1 MMIILALIAVFFT
14 VDPGTKSEQVIR
26 PANQATHIVKIS
38 GDTLFVISSKTY
50 AYTVDTKPGDGLVST
65 GLDAERVSAQLASVD
80 GSTQRYRVTDKNG
93 EEKEQGE
100 LLSGDVL
107 EVRDSIGMLAKRYV
121 IHTME
126 RAVGGTL
133 KLAQQQVV
141 ANVPTELVLSFTVG
155 QRSPDATVYFNLPPE
170 LRITAK
176 NTTINVIGRGEVA
189 LTELERQPI
198 GRTGKRYS
206 YQNVGSANLEKK
218 ADGGTLLILKH
229 LDLRPSNGEDVVLTI
244 RNVTLP
250 KPGKLAIN
258 ARYSITEP
266 NELDSPGA
274 GAETAELLV
283 SNTISNFKRI
293 VDRNHTYTETPETYI
308 STRFKWKATQG
319 TRVRLMQSLDNG
331 KTWQKAE
338 ATIDAEHGSAGIS
351 GLTPDTLY
359 TFRLIVE
366 HGPHAGPS
374 NSVRFFSGKMDVKR
388 FGVLGDGVSDDTEHI
403 NLAIDSISR
412 LGGGTLF
419 FSEGIYPVRTVHLKS
434 NVYLYISALAVIK
447 ALKGTDAPETTWFSD
462 RAYRSGLSPTDT
474 GPYEEPENW
483 LTKQD
488 VGHTYFR
495 NTLFFGERLDNVKI
509 IGNGRITGDGNLVTG
524 DRVMNNAPDNRAD
537 KMFTFKL
544 CTNIEIGGLHTQD
557 DLWYDEVRDE
567 PYYINE
573 RNEKRTD
580 LSNMLHIDR
589 GGHFVLLATGTDS
602 IHVHN
607 TYFAKHHTGNARDI
621 YDFMGCNEVMVTN
634 IYSKVSSDDIVK
646 LGSDCS
652 LGFTRKAKNYWV
664 RNIIGDTN
672 CNLFQI
678 GSETAD
684 DITDVYVDN
693 IYVLGA
699 NKAGFSISTNDG
711 GHVRNIFLNSGRTGR
726 IHSRSKMLR
735 TTTPFFL
742 SISNRGRVLGAEVTR
757 QKFRE
762 HGTLRDELLVTNVN
776 IGIVDNIVINGVDVT
791 EIYGGSSYRDS
802 DTRWKPYDGSQ
813 RRAAPIVAG
822 YRLPG
827 PESIVDGTSFR
838 LPNGHHTGFVT
849 NVTFDDVHILA
860 KGGNPLSDTT
870 QRPPELGVGQYNVS
884 NLKTQPSYGFWARHV
899 KELNLIDCTF
909 NYEKQDGRYAL
920 FLENVRGAK
929 LTGIETVTMDTNNI
943 PIAAMESVDISISK
957 SSYYR
962 NNWRA
967 SPLPLAVTELTAHD
981 K

>member
-1 MMIILALIAVFFT
+1 MHPISLFIALFLPCLSVADAIIK
-14 VDPGTKSEQVIR
+14 PKKR
-26 PANQATHIVKIS
+26 ATHVIAIKK
-38 GDTLFVISSKTY
+38 DTLVTIVGKTY
-50 AYTVDTKPGDGLVST
+50 AYTVDSAPGEGLVLIAPNVDVLLS
-65 GLDAERVSAQLASVD
+65 QLASAD
-80 GSTQRYRVTDKNG
+80 GTRQRYQVTNRSGSPKS
-93 EEKEQGE
+93 QGE
-100 LLSGDVL
+100 LEPGDVL
-107 EVRDSIGMLAKRYV
+107 EVLDDSGKLRKKFYIKSHPAAL
-121 IHTME
+121 
-126 RAVGGTL
+126 GG
-133 KLAQQQVV
+133 KLHLVPQQVT
-141 ANVPTELVLSFTVG
+141 ANASVDLVLSFTAG
-155 QRSPDATVYFNLPPE
+155 QRSPDATVYFDLPTGIHPTPE
-170 LRITAK
+170 
-176 NTTINVIGRGEVA
+176 NTTVNVIGRGEVLLA
-189 LTELERQPI
+189 EMERQPI
-198 GRTGKRYS
+198 GRTGTNYS
-206 YQNVGSANLEKK
+206 YQHVGSAVIEDKV
-218 ADGGTLLILKH
+218 GGGRRLVLSG
-229 LDLRPSNGEDVVLTI
+229 LDLRPANGDDVVVTI
-244 RNVTLP
+244 RDVKFST
-250 KPGKLAIN
+250 PGRFWIRAG
-258 ARYSITEP
+258 YSITEP
-266 NELDSPGA
+266 QNLNSPGI
-274 GAETAELLV
+274 GAETAELVV
-283 SNTISNFKRI
+283 SNTISNFERV
-293 VDRNHTYTETPETYI
+293 VDRKRTYVETLDTYT
-308 STRFKWKATQG
+308 STRFKWKATRG
-319 TRVRLMQSLDNG
+319 TCVKLMQSLDNG
-331 KTWQKAE
+331 KTWEEAKAK
-338 ATIDAEHGSAGIS
+338 IDTKNGSAGIS

-359 TFRLIVE
+359 TFRLVVE
-366 HGPHAGPS
+366 NGPHAGPS

-388 FGVLGDGVSDDTEHI
+388 FGASGNGVSDDTEHI

-434 NVYLYISALAVIK
+434 NVYLYISAQAVIK

-495 NTLFFGERLDNVKI
+495 NTLFFGERLDNIKI
-509 IGNGRITGDGNLVTG
+509 IGNGRITGDGNLVTS

-557 DLWYDEVRDE
+557 DLWYDEVLDE

-602 IHVHN
+602 IHVHD
-607 TYFAKHHTGNARDI
+607 TYFAKHHAGNARDI
-621 YDFMGCNEVMVTN
+621 YDFMGCNEVTVTN

-684 DITDVYVDN
+684 DISDVYVDN

-757 QKFRE
+757 QKFME
-762 HGTLRDELLVTNVN
+762 NGALRDELLVTNVD
-776 IGIVDNIVINGVDVT
+776 IGVVDNIVINGVDVT
-791 EIYGGSSYRDS
+791 ELYGGSSYRDN
-802 DTRWKPYDGSQ
+802 DIRWKPYDGSQ
-813 RRAAPIVAG
+813 RRAAPIIAG
-822 YRLPG
+822 YRLPRAG
-827 PESIVDGTSFR
+827 AVVEGASFR
-838 LPNGHHTGFVT
+838 LPNGRHTGFVT
-849 NVTFDDVHILA
+849 NVKFSDVHILT

-884 NLKTQPSYGFWARHV
+884 NLRVQPSYGFWARHV
-899 KELNLIDCTF
+899 KNLELTDCTF
-909 NYEKQDGRYAL
+909 NYEEQDGRYAL
-920 FLENVRGAK
+920 FLKNVHGAK
-929 LTGIETVTMDTNNI
+929 LTGIETVTMGGNDS
-943 PIAAMESVDISISK
+943 PVAAMGSVDISISD
-957 SSYYR
+957 SQNYQR
-962 NNWRA
+962 NWGE
-967 SPLPLAVTELTAHD
+967 SPQPLTVTALRDHD
-981 K
+981 E